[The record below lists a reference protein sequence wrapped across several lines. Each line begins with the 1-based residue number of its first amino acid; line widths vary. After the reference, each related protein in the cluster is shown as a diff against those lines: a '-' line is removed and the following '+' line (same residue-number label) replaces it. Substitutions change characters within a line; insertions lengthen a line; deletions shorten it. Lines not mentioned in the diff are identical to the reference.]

1 MRLEHEFEVFVPRK
15 GSAVAV
21 RSPESLG
28 EYPGEHGN
36 LTFAEEEA
44 LFQVGRQG
52 EPISFADWYMLR
64 VFVRRPKC
72 GINAYRYWKA
82 GRRSISSAL
91 FH

>member
-1 MRLEHEFEVFVPRK
+1 MPFEHEFEIFVPRK
-15 GSAVAV
+15 GRVVTV

-28 EYPGEHGN
+28 KYPGEHGDFS
-36 LTFAEEEA
+36 FAEEEA

-64 VFVRRPKC
+64 VFARRPKC
-72 GINAYRYWKA
+72 GIDAYRCWKA
-82 GRRSISSAL
+82 GRRSISSAP